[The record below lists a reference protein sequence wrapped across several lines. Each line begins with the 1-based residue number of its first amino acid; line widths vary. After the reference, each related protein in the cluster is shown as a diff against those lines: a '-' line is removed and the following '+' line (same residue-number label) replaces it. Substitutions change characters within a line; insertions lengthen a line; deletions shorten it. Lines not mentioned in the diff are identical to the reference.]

1 MKIRRSLK
9 AYFLVMMIITGISI
23 ITIMSVVSFNYFL
36 TGVNFSL
43 SNAMRAQAF
52 KRPVSDGNPVRLND
66 FFIASRWEDLP
77 EKIKTKLNE
86 NDLIENELL
95 KEIDGN
101 PLIEKPEAGYF
112 VMKLI
117 SNDNQ
122 VRYVSTM
129 FHKNNIGRSPRHN
142 IVREPPPFLYLI
154 LIALGL
160 MFVFALVPYII
171 IRKVATPIEKLMN
184 WTKNLDNKQLSQP
197 IPDFHYSELNNLAS
211 IVQSSLYS
219 VQDSL
224 EREQQFLGYASH
236 ELRTPIAITR
246 TNTELLRKMIDKDIG
261 VEKQLQVLDRLERA
275 SINMTDLTETLLWLN
290 RKTELSIPLSSISI
304 GLLTKQLLEELTYLL
319 NGKSVEINIK
329 TDETTQLLPEALCRI
344 VINNLI
350 RNALQHST
358 EGSIEITQS
367 DHYLSI
373 KNEEHSDLNKQ
384 SSSGGNIRNEL
395 GFGLGLELTERLVKQ
410 YNWQYINTSTEYGH
424 YVEIHFK

>member
-219 VQDSL
+219 VQNSL

-290 RKTELSIPLSSISI
+290 RKTALSIPLSSISI

-319 NGKSVEINIK
+319 NGKSFEINIK

-367 DHYLSI
+367 GHYLSI

>member
-129 FHKNNIGRSPRHN
+129 FHKNNIGRSPRRN

-373 KNEEHSDLNKQ
+373 KNEEHSDVNKQ

>member
-129 FHKNNIGRSPRHN
+129 FHKNNIGRSPRRN

-290 RKTELSIPLSSISI
+290 RKTALSIPLSSISI

-367 DHYLSI
+367 GHYLSI

>member
-367 DHYLSI
+367 GHYLSI
-373 KNEEHSDLNKQ
+373 KNQEHSDLNKQ

>member
-129 FHKNNIGRSPRHN
+129 FHKNNIGRSPRRN

-290 RKTELSIPLSSISI
+290 RKTALSIPLSSISI

-367 DHYLSI
+367 GHYLSI
-373 KNEEHSDLNKQ
+373 KNQEHSDLNKQ

>member
-129 FHKNNIGRSPRHN
+129 FHKNNIGRSPRRN

-290 RKTELSIPLSSISI
+290 RKTALSIPLSSISI

-367 DHYLSI
+367 GHYLSI
-373 KNEEHSDLNKQ
+373 KNQEHSDVNKQ
-384 SSSGGNIRNEL
+384 SSSGGNIKNEL

>member
-290 RKTELSIPLSSISI
+290 RKTALSIPLSSISI

-373 KNEEHSDLNKQ
+373 KNEEHSDVNKQ

>member
-129 FHKNNIGRSPRHN
+129 FHKNNIGRSPRRN

-290 RKTELSIPLSSISI
+290 RKTALSIPLSSISI

-373 KNEEHSDLNKQ
+373 KNEEHSDVNKQ

>member
-43 SNAMRAQAF
+43 SNAMRSQAF
-52 KRPVSDGNPVRLND
+52 KRPVFDGKPVRLND

-77 EKIKTKLNE
+77 EKIKTKLNK

-112 VMKLI
+112 VMKLV

-129 FHKNNIGRSPRHN
+129 FHKNNIGHAPQN
-142 IVREPPPFLYLI
+142 KTVREAPPFLYLI

-171 IRKVATPIEKLMN
+171 IRKVATPIEKLVN
-184 WTKNLDNKQLSQP
+184 WTKNLDNKQLSHP

-219 VQDSL
+219 VQESL

-246 TNTELLRKMIDKDIG
+246 TNTELLRKMIDKNIG
-261 VEKQLQVLDRLERA
+261 IEKQLQVLDRLERA

-290 RKTELSIPLSSISI
+290 RKTELSIPLSTISI

-319 NGKSVEINIK
+319 NGKSVEININ
-329 TDETTQLLPEALCRI
+329 TDKTTQLLPEALCRI

-358 EGSIEITQS
+358 EGSIEIIQS
-367 DHYLSI
+367 GHYLSI
-373 KNEEHSDLNKQ
+373 KNQEHSNVNKQ
-384 SSSGGNIRNEL
+384 SSSDDNIKNEL

-424 YVEIHFK
+424 YVEIYFK

>member
-77 EKIKTKLNE
+77 EKIKTKLNK

-129 FHKNNIGRSPRHN
+129 FHKNNIGRSPRRN

-290 RKTELSIPLSSISI
+290 RKTALSIPLSSISI

>member
-129 FHKNNIGRSPRHN
+129 FHKNNIGRSPRQN

-290 RKTELSIPLSSISI
+290 RKTALSIPLSSISI

-367 DHYLSI
+367 GHYLSI